1 MKKFFLVLIAGFL
14 ALNLKA
20 EKLLNDL
27 DMEQGRWE
35 MIGVSLH
42 NYHHLD
48 LQDQIG
54 TFILRD
60 QYILKQI
67 REKWD
72 FEEVFEDYCDYH
84 YALKFYQDGE
94 LVKTMRVNLLCDYI
108 SIGGMSY
115 KFSRKDFLEYKRY
128 FKPIR
133 WSRIRFRDLDLLKVA
148 VNKLDEI
155 PKVYWY
161 GDVKMYNF
169 KGMFT
174 MQMDSLPWNTD
185 KDSVIEALSD
195 QIANQ
200 LGREDF
206 YITMHYWTISDD
218 LEWMTLRLQVF
229 CEEDFFNEFTR
240 KEPYVLRWRDHFSEQ
255 SFVQIVVIGMNR
267 EEYFKKMNAY
277 N

>member
-1 MKKFFLVLIAGFL
+1 MKKFVLVFICSLFSL
-14 ALNLKA
+14 SLNA
-20 EKLLNDL
+20 ERLLDDL

-48 LQDQIG
+48 IQDQLG
-54 TFILRD
+54 TFIVRD

-84 YALKFYQDGE
+84 YALKFYKDGE

-115 KFSRKDFLEYKRY
+115 RFSKKDFTEYKRY

-148 VNKLDEI
+148 VNNLDDI
-155 PKVYWY
+155 PNVYWY

-174 MQMDSLPWNTD
+174 TQMDSLPWNTD
-185 KDSVIEALSD
+185 KDSVIEAVSN

-206 YITMHYWTISDD
+206 YIALHYWTISDD
-218 LEWMTLRLQVF
+218 LEWMNLRLQIF
-229 CEEDFFNEFTR
+229 CEEDFFAEYTR
-240 KEPYVLRWRDHFSEQ
+240 KKPYILRWRDHFSEQ

-267 EEYFKKMNAY
+267 DEYFKKMNSL
-277 N
+277 